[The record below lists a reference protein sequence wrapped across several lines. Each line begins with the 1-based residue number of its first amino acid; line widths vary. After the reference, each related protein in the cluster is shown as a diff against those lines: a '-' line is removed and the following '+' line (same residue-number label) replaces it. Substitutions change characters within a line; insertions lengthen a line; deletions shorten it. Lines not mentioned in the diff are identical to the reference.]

1 MWQKLVLSA
10 NSLVFLKKKNVL
22 ETSQSIQK
30 SQHAFS
36 RYKAD
41 IIISLHDLK
50 KILSNHSSLN
60 GIEMKGG
67 GSATRWVLGF
77 HKVLE

>member
-1 MWQKLVLSA
+1 MWQKLVLST
-10 NSLVFLKKKNVL
+10 NSLGVFFNVL

-30 SQHAFS
+30 SQHAVS

-50 KILSNHSSLN
+50 KILSNHSLLN
-60 GIEMKGG
+60 GIEMKSG

-77 HKVLE
+77 YKVLE